1 MQLLFIAEV
10 ALDLVERVD
19 GHQDVARLLQVPCLL
34 VVGALLAV
42 VNRAQ
47 RTRDFVLQE
56 LEAILA
62 GVAVLELERGYLRV
76 DECLGVFH

>member
-1 MQLLFIAEV
+1 
-10 ALDLVERVD
+10 
-19 GHQDVARLLQVPCLL
+19 VPCLL

-56 LEAILA
+56 LEAIFA
-62 GVAVLELERGYLRV
+62 GIAVLELERGYLIV
-76 DECLGVFH
+76 D